1 MALPGVHRSDV
12 ATRLL
17 DSGGLIVGSS
27 TLNKNMLPRMADVLN
42 YIRGLQPKGL
52 IGGVFGSYGW
62 SGETIGQLQAELA
75 AIGADLV
82 GEPGLDEVRPGRSKR
97 SRSASSWA
105 RPSAKQSVRSNTN
118 SRPSVRGTAGRTGG
132 GRGKGGF

>member
-52 IGGVFGSYGW
+52 VGGVFGSYGW

-75 AIGADLV
+75 AMNADLIGEPVSTKYAPDAETLAKCFELGKAV
-82 GEPGLDEVRPGRSKR
+82 GEAVCEK
-97 SRSASSWA
+97 
-105 RPSAKQSVRSNTN
+105 
-118 SRPSVRGTAGRTGG
+118 
-132 GRGKGGF
+132 